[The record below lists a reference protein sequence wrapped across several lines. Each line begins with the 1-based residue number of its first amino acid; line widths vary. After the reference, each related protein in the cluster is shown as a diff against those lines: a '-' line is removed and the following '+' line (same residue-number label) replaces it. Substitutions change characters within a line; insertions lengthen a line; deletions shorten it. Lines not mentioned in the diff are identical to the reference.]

1 MMSRTLVVVVIS
13 LLTLSCGKKSP
24 SEPSGPVAPTT
35 VSGYV
40 SQAVTLGAAQTTSTS
55 RTGAPPAGAGGPTA
69 TVISPTPASSGGAN
83 LLTVLGSAPFQ
94 TVFVSVGGTS
104 QVNDYLQVDLPA
116 PATSLDLAVTYPS
129 SLAVPNFEL
138 RVQVVAP
145 GGTVGP
151 VATVPKSVSTSR
163 IEMVGIVYTTFGIN
177 PSNPTGPGIYGPPA
191 SGATVSSSLDSQTTT
206 TNANGAFD
214 LLTNT
219 ASTAGAC
226 FTLTIS
232 RPGSPTYSTQGWAGN
247 AQDGVR
253 GPGGTVIFSLSPP
266 MPTLTRTCN

>member
-1 MMSRTLVVVVIS
+1 MTL
-13 LLTLSCGKKSP
+13 
-24 SEPSGPVAPTT
+24 TT
-35 VSGYV
+35 
-40 SQAVTLGAAQTTSTS
+40 AQTTSTTK
-55 RTGAPPAGAGGPTA
+55 TGAPPAAAGGPTA
-69 TVISPTPASSGGAN
+69 TVISPNAASSGGAN

-104 QVNDYLQVDLPA
+104 QVSDYLQVDLPA
-116 PATSLDLAVTYPS
+116 PATSVDLAVTYPS

-151 VATVPKSVSTSR
+151 VAAVPKNVATSR
-163 IEMVGIVYTTFGIN
+163 IEMIGIVYTTFGPN
-177 PSNPTGPGIYGPPA
+177 PANPTGPGLYGPPA
-191 SGATVSSSLDSQTTT
+191 SGATVSTSLDSQTTT

-219 ASTAGAC
+219 ASTVGAC
-226 FTLTIS
+226 FRLTIS
-232 RPGSPTYSTQGWAGN
+232 KPGFPTYSTQGWAGN

-253 GPGGTVIFSLSPP
+253 GPGDIVVFTLSPP